1 MILPFVRELLT
12 DLEHCAPFERV
23 RRHLAF
29 AAGRKR
35 VSGLTATARALY
47 LPLFAREAQSPVVVI
62 VADNKAAD
70 ALLLTLRAA
79 CELTGAIKQEQVLR
93 LPAHDVL
100 PFENLSPHPDVQE
113 QRASVL
119 WKIATGAASIVIVP
133 VEAASMRVF
142 PAEYYANLG
151 RVLRREEEID
161 MDELTTHLAS
171 VGYSPMD
178 IVEMPGQFTRRGGIF
193 DVYSP
198 EADRP
203 VRMELFGDEIES
215 MRKFEPDSQRSSTAI
230 DETLLLPL
238 TETPI
243 SEDLLA
249 AVHRR
254 LSGSR
259 LDAGDDPELLDR
271 AFAAGGVSVFPGWE
285 FFCSVAGAD
294 RTLFELFPKVQVLWK
309 SRP

>member
-1 MILPFVRELLT
+1 MILPFVRELLA
-12 DLEHCAPFERV
+12 DLEHCAPYERV

-47 LPLFAREAQSPVVVI
+47 LPLLARAAQSPVIVV
-62 VADNKAAD
+62 VSDNKAAD
-70 ALLLTLRAA
+70 SLLLVVRAA
-79 CELTGAIKQEQVLR
+79 CALTGAIEADRVLR

-100 PFENLSPHPDVQE
+100 PFENMSPHPDVQE

-142 PAEYYANLG
+142 PASYYADLG

-161 MDELTTHLAS
+161 MEELTSHLAS

-198 EADRP
+198 EAGRP
-203 VRMELFGDEIES
+203 GPPERIGDENE
-215 MRKFEPDSQRSSTAI
+215 
-230 DETLLLPL
+230 
-238 TETPI
+238 
-243 SEDLLA
+243 
-249 AVHRR
+249 
-254 LSGSR
+254 
-259 LDAGDDPELLDR
+259 
-271 AFAAGGVSVFPGWE
+271 
-285 FFCSVAGAD
+285 
-294 RTLFELFPKVQVLWK
+294 
-309 SRP
+309 